1 MTDPLD
7 FTGKIAL
14 VVGGS
19 SGIGNGVAHAFR
31 ERGAEVHVTGTRH
44 DEGDYLEN
52 EDSDFT
58 GLTYHQL
65 DVTDRSAVDGLAG
78 EIGAVDV
85 LVLCQGAVRYGR
97 QEFEREGWDIVVDV
111 NLNSVM
117 DCARAFQPA
126 LAGRSGTIIIV
137 SSTGAFHAMIGNP
150 AYGAS
155 KAGAA
160 SLVGSLAQAWAK
172 DGIRVNGIAPG
183 FVATKMTRVTTEN
196 EKRREGVIQRVPL
209 RRMGTPQDM
218 ADAALFLASP
228 LASYVTGQSLIVDGG
243 LSL

>member
-7 FTGKIAL
+7 FSQQRVL

-19 SGIGNGVAHAFR
+19 SGIGNGIAHGFR
-31 ERGAEVHVTGTRH
+31 GRGAEVHVTGRRP
-44 DEGDYLEN
+44 DEGDYLEA

-58 GLTYHQL
+58 GIAYHQL
-65 DVTDRSAVDGLAG
+65 DVTDREAADRLAG
-78 EIGAVDV
+78 EMSALDV

-97 QEFEREGWDIVVDV
+97 EEFEREGWDAVIGV
-111 NLNSVM
+111 NLSSVM
-117 DCARAFQPA
+117 DCCRAFHRG
-126 LAGRSGTIIIV
+126 LAERQGSIIIV

-160 SLVGSLAQAWAK
+160 SLVGSLAQAWARE
-172 DGIRVNGIAPG
+172 GIRVNGIAPG
-183 FVATKMTRVTTEN
+183 FVPTKMTKVTTDN
-196 EKRREGVIQRVPL
+196 EKRRDGAIARIPL
-209 RRMGTPQDM
+209 GRMGTPQDM
-218 ADAALFLASP
+218 AGAALFLASP
-228 LASYVTGQSLIVDGG
+228 LADYITGQSLIVDGG

>member
-1 MTDPLD
+1 MSDPLD
-7 FTGKIAL
+7 FSGKRVL
-14 VVGGS
+14 VIGGS
-19 SGIGNGVAHAFR
+19 SGIGNGIARGFAQ
-31 ERGAEVHVTGTRH
+31 RGAEAHVTGTRP
-44 DEGDYLEN
+44 DEGDYLEA

-65 DVTDRSAVDGLAG
+65 DVTDRDAPDLLAAKLG
-78 EIGAVDV
+78 DIDV
-85 LVLCQGAVRYGR
+85 LVLCQGAVRYSRG
-97 QEFEREGWDIVVDV
+97 EFEREGWDVVIDV

-117 DCARAFQPA
+117 DCARAFHLG
-126 LAGRSGTIIIV
+126 LAKRDGSIIVV

-160 SLVGSLAQAWAK
+160 SLVGSLAQAWAR

-183 FVATKMTRVTTEN
+183 FVPTKMTRITTEN
-196 EKRREGVIQRVPL
+196 EQRREGAISRIPL

-218 ADAALFLASP
+218 AGAALFLSSP
-228 LASYVTGQSLIVDGG
+228 LASYITGQSLIVDGG

>member
-1 MTDPLD
+1 MSGPLD
-7 FTGKIAL
+7 YSGKRVL
-14 VVGGS
+14 VIGGS
-19 SGIGNGVAHAFR
+19 SGIGNGIAHGFR
-31 ERGAEVHVTGTRH
+31 EGGAEVHVTGTRH

-58 GLTYHQL
+58 GLRYHQL
-65 DVTDRSAVDGLAG
+65 DVTDRDAAAGLASKLS
-78 EIGAVDV
+78 AVDV

-97 QEFEREGWDIVVDV
+97 KEFEREGWDFVIDV

-117 DCARAFQPA
+117 DCARAFHPG
-126 LAGRSGTIIIV
+126 LAERNGSIIIV

-160 SLVGSLAQAWAK
+160 SLVGSLAQAWAR

-183 FVATKMTRVTTEN
+183 FVPTKMTRITTQN
-196 EKRREGVIQRVPL
+196 EQRREGAIARIPL
-209 RRMGTPQDM
+209 GRMGSPEDM
-218 ADAALFLASP
+218 AGAALFLASP
-228 LASYVTGQSLIVDGG
+228 LASYITGQSLIVDGG